1 MKCKLLIVTAIGL
14 LHLGSAKPLE
24 KDAQLLHKRND
35 LAAVSTV
42 DGIVTVTAPAA
53 VVYNDVNGQP
63 VTTSY
68 VAPLGASPLPQPV
81 PRSSLAHGSF
91 YSSPAKS
98 PDSGSGSGN
107 SSNPNC
113 EGSIEGYGIAYTPKH
128 ADQSFKSQT
137 EVNAD
142 FDTFSKTQK
151 YNLVR
156 LYGSDGQQTAKAI
169 KAAKQ
174 HPGMKVMAAV
184 FDIKQV
190 TTEIQRIVSDVNGD
204 WDMIH
209 TVDVGNELINKN
221 QATVAQ
227 VANAVQTAREMLK
240 KAGYNGCVITI
251 DVFDIFFQEK
261 YRDLCDVS
269 DYVAANAHGF
279 FAGTFV
285 ANGDGNWL
293 RGIRDQVSRACGGKP
308 VTITET
314 GWPTEGNAKNLA
326 KTGKGAQQDALSSIK
341 GKFPDGDVVFF
352 EFGDDKWKANQD
364 NPLNIEQHY
373 GMYGK
378 GYNPLAPSE
387 K

>member
-1 MKCKLLIVTAIGL
+1 MKGKLLSVAAIAL

-42 DGIVTVTAPAA
+42 SGIVTVTAPAA
-53 VVYNDVNGQP
+53 VVYNDANGQP

-68 VAPLGASPLPQPV
+68 VAPLGASSVSQQIA
-81 PRSSLAHGSF
+81 RSSLAHGP
-91 YSSPAKS
+91 SSSSSAGS
-98 PDSGSGSGN
+98 PDSGSGN

-113 EGSIEGYGIAYTPKH
+113 AGSIDGYGIAYTPKH
-128 ADQSFKSQT
+128 ADQSFKSQS

-142 FDTFSKTQK
+142 FDTFTKTEK
-151 YNLVR
+151 YELVR

-169 KAAKQ
+169 KAAKR

-190 TTEIQRIVSDVNGD
+190 STEVKRIISDVDGD

-209 TVDVGNELINKN
+209 TVDVGNELINKK
-221 QATVAQ
+221 QATVNQ
-227 VANAVQTAREMLK
+227 VAAAVQTAREMLK
-240 KAGYNGCVITI
+240 KAGYDGCVITI
-251 DVFDIFFQEK
+251 DVFETFFQEK
-261 YRDLCDVS
+261 YRHLCDVS
-269 DYVAANAHGF
+269 DYVAANAHGY
-279 FAGTFV
+279 FAGTFG

-326 KTGKGAQQDALSSIK
+326 KSGTGAQQDALSSIK

-378 GYNPLAPSE
+378 GYNPLIASDT
-387 K
+387 